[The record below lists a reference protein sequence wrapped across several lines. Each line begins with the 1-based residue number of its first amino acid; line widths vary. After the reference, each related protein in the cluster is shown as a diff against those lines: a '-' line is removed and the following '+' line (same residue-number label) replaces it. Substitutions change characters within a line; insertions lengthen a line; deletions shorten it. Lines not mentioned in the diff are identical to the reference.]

1 MMKTNLIVYEK
12 PDKFIELLN
21 QFIKKAEGDGYI
33 IRDIKYENIKERYS
47 ALLILVKL
55 NK

>member
-1 MMKTNLIVYEK
+1 MMKTNLIVHEK

-21 QFIKKAEGDGYI
+21 QYIKKAENEGYI
-33 IRDIKYENIKERYS
+33 IRDMKYIDSRERYS

-55 NK
+55 N